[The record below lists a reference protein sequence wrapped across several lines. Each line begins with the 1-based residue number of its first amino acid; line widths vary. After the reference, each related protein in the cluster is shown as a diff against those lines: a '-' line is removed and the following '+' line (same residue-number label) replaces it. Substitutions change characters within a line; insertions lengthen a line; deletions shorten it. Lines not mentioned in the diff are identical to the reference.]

1 MNWLFLTRKALYLMD
16 EAGYFLDKLP
26 LKTLNAP
33 GEYKLELPLKD
44 WLKWLVADELDESH
58 QDIVLKN
65 VLSTLVISLD
75 SNIPTRDPFPGIAY
89 QWLQINREALRV
101 REDGDALRLTDKVQL
116 FHPTTSDHYGSYAFL
131 QHRQL
136 YELGLPLDWFIEN
149 PRKLKPSLV
158 VGLEDGTPD
167 VVVTEP
173 EPLKLRGLEQRL
185 SEDEYRKLQECEDW
199 KVLLTQY
206 HLRALLITVPNSLLS
221 HKFEGIPYQYKP
233 GLTRGQFLVWTAWQ
247 AGFTPRPYCLTRQES
262 TVDRWLATTPVVLTF
277 KPFPK
282 LEATTLAP
290 SFTTLEQAVRLRTFS
305 SYNEKTQRGKL
316 LYEVLE
322 DLSKAE
328 NYGLQVQADP
338 TLLFLQVNLKFILP
352 VTFTEVMDAIA
363 LHLNAAWD
371 WQGDTAYLTALPN
384 PSSTSEGTPTLR
396 IRDVLQACPTSQ
408 E

>member
-16 EAGYFLDKLP
+16 EEGYFLDKLS
-26 LKTLNAP
+26 LKALNAP

-44 WLKWLVADELDESH
+44 WLKWLVADEFSESH

-65 VLSTLVISLD
+65 VPSTLVISLD
-75 SNIPTRDPFPGIAY
+75 STTPTQDPFRGQY
-89 QWLQINREALRV
+89 RSWLQINRHDLRI
-101 REDGDALRLTDKVQL
+101 RKDGDGLGMTTEYREFRAS
-116 FHPTTSDHYGSYAFL
+116 TSDRYGSHAFL

-136 YELGLPLDWFIEN
+136 HELILPLNWFTEN
-149 PRKLKPSLV
+149 PKNLEPTLV
-158 VGLEDGTPD
+158 LGLEDGTPD

-206 HLRALLITVPNSLLS
+206 YLRALLITVPNSLLS
-221 HKFEGIPYQYKP
+221 HKFEGIPYQYRS

-371 WQGDTAYLTALPN
+371 WQGDTAYVTALPN

>member
-1 MNWLFLTRKALYLMD
+1 
-16 EAGYFLDKLP
+16 
-26 LKTLNAP
+26 
-33 GEYKLELPLKD
+33 
-44 WLKWLVADELDESH
+44 
-58 QDIVLKN
+58 
-65 VLSTLVISLD
+65 
-75 SNIPTRDPFPGIAY
+75 
-89 QWLQINREALRV
+89 
-101 REDGDALRLTDKVQL
+101 
-116 FHPTTSDHYGSYAFL
+116 
-131 QHRQL
+131 
-136 YELGLPLDWFIEN
+136 
-149 PRKLKPSLV
+149 
-158 VGLEDGTPD
+158 
-167 VVVTEP
+167 
-173 EPLKLRGLEQRL
+173 
-185 SEDEYRKLQECEDW
+185 
-199 KVLLTQY
+199 
-206 HLRALLITVPNSLLS
+206 
-221 HKFEGIPYQYKP
+221 
-233 GLTRGQFLVWTAWQ
+233 
-247 AGFTPRPYCLTRQES
+247 
-262 TVDRWLATTPVVLTF
+262 LATTPVVLTF

-371 WQGDTAYLTALPN
+371 WQGDTAYVTALPN